1 MSETVSITFDIRSV
15 VDLTNVMEKG
25 WGPNGGLQWCFEYI
39 AHNADEVMKRIKSSV
54 IKAERSKISKM
65 PEPAKSTLEHYTD
78 DEIFQGC
85 YLIIDFPGQV
95 ELYTHSESSS
105 KILSLLTLP
114 PHKGGH
120 IGLNVVNVNLVDST
134 SIYDAGRFISTCL
147 TTLMS
152 CIRLSLPVVNVLTK
166 VDLLSNQ
173 SAAFDIEFFASCDN
187 LQPLMQYLEQGSVE
201 DEEGEYAD
209 DEEYQN
215 ARRKVK
221 DSKVRAFFKR
231 KIKNNNGST
240 SKNDWNNTNASSFV
254 PLPRFLPLLLI
265 KKIIL
270 YALSFTVVT
279 LN

>member
-1 MSETVSITFDIRSV
+1 
-15 VDLTNVMEKG
+15 
-25 WGPNGGLQWCFEYI
+25 
-39 AHNADEVMKRIKSSV
+39 
-54 IKAERSKISKM
+54 
-65 PEPAKSTLEHYTD
+65 
-78 DEIFQGC
+78 
-85 YLIIDFPGQV
+85 
-95 ELYTHSESSS
+95 
-105 KILSLLTLP
+105 
-114 PHKGGH
+114 
-120 IGLNVVNVNLVDST
+120 
-134 SIYDAGRFISTCL
+134 
-147 TTLMS
+147 
-152 CIRLSLPVVNVLTK
+152 
-166 VDLLSNQ
+166 
-173 SAAFDIEFFASCDN
+173 
-187 LQPLMQYLEQGSVE
+187 MQYLEQGSVE